1 MQGLAE
7 SLSLVASTT
16 FRWAAV
22 AFLVINGVAA
32 AAVWISRDRR
42 MVNRLTSPLLAAN
55 LLLVGAGVGV
65 PALAMTMRMVV
76 TAVAGDSPAATITG
90 SSVELPGE

>member
-16 FRWAAV
+16 FRWAAL
-22 AFLVINGVAA
+22 AFLVVNGVAA

-42 MVNRLTSPLLAAN
+42 LVNRLTSPLLAAN
-55 LLLVGAGVGV
+55 LLLVGAGIGV
-65 PALAMTMRMVV
+65 PAVAMTMRLVV
-76 TAVAGDSPAATITG
+76 NAVAGTTSAAIITG
-90 SSVELPGE
+90 PTADQPPR